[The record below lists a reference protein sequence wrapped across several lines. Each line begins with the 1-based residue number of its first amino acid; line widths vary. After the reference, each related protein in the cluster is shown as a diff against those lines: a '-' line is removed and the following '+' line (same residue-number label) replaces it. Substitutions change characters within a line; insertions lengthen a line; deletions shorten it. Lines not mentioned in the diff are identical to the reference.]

1 MGRSRPE
8 LQGCSIEGDG
18 EIAKWL
24 GNQLGGYCNLVS
36 PEVMG
41 VSNSVVEKKQWE
53 VGRSYIYIYI
63 LKVDQ
68 TAFTDRLD
76 TEYEGKRAVR
86 MTPRLLV

>member
-1 MGRSRPE
+1 MDRSRLE
-8 LQGCSIEGDG
+8 HHGCCIDG
-18 EIAKWL
+18 LGEVGKWL

-41 VSNSVVEKKQWE
+41 VSNNVVEKKQWE
-53 VGRSYIYIYI
+53 VGRIYIYI
-63 LKVDQ
+63 LKIDK

-76 TEYEGKRAVR
+76 TEYEGKREVR